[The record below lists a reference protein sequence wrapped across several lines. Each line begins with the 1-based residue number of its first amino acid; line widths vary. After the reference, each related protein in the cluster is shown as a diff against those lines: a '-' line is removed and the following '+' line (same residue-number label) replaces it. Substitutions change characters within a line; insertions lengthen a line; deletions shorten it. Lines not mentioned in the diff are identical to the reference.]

1 MKVFLKDDNPLSEA
15 YLRYKDMF
23 EKSNKYDC
31 VILNRNLNER
41 ILSEYKNILLIEKL
55 DGAAIWCRKL
65 LKHPHVKT
73 LLKMY
78 HYPDLNT
85 NNRLSVCGRLFVP
98 YDGNEKPQEPELTAE
113 DMSKVR
119 PGLNFLHLKRMNDVI
134 TTTKSLSIK
143 PIDDRSIYSFFAGTT
158 SYKEDDP
165 SGKWITSHRRM
176 YIDTLK
182 DMKKYGKNVI
192 ISENVS
198 YSSDEYI
205 KIMLDSR
212 FIFSPF
218 GWGEFCYRDY
228 EAILCGCALIKP
240 IIEYIS
246 HVPDIQRA
254 MNFELNDSLVPDLEM
269 RDILIQSKENEKQ
282 IIKNILE

>member
-1 MKVFLKDDNPLSEA
+1 VKVFLRDDNPLSEA

-23 EKSNKYDC
+23 EQSNKYDC

-134 TTTKSLSIK
+134 TTTKALSIK
-143 PIDDRSIYSFFAGTT
+143 PINDRSIYSFFAGTT

-165 SGKWITSHRRM
+165 SGKWITEHRHT
-176 YIDTLK
+176 YINILK
-182 DMKKYGKNVI
+182 GMKNSGKNVI

-198 YSSDEYI
+198 YSPDEYI
-205 KIMLDSR
+205 KIMLDSK

-228 EAILCGCALIKP
+228 EAILCGCVLIKP

-254 MNFELNDSLVPDLEM
+254 MNFKFNDNLTPDLEM
-269 RDILIQSKENEKQ
+269 REILIQSKENEKQ

>member
-1 MKVFLKDDNPLSEA
+1 MKVFLRDDNPLSEA

-23 EKSNKYDC
+23 EQSNKYDC

-134 TTTKSLSIK
+134 TTTKALSIK
-143 PIDDRSIYSFFAGTT
+143 PINDRSIYSFFAGTT

-165 SGKWITSHRRM
+165 SGKWITEHRHT
-176 YIDTLK
+176 YINILK
-182 DMKKYGKNVI
+182 GMKNSGKNVI

-198 YSSDEYI
+198 YSPDEYI
-205 KIMLDSR
+205 KIMLDSK

-228 EAILCGCALIKP
+228 EAILCGCVLIKP

-254 MNFELNDSLVPDLEM
+254 MNFKFNDNLTPDLEM
-269 RDILIQSKENEKQ
+269 REILIQSKENEKQ